1 MGNLTKIK
9 YTFISVSVEYSF
21 RRLMDLGR
29 YIQMSLCF
37 NIAIAFFFFFTA
49 KGHFKECGFKK
60 LKPKL
65 KIPSYINRS
74 LLTTLRNVPMPK

>member
-37 NIAIAFFFFFTA
+37 NIAIAFFFFYC
-49 KGHFKECGFKK
+49 KG
-60 LKPKL
+60 
-65 KIPSYINRS
+65 
-74 LLTTLRNVPMPK
+74 TL

>member
-37 NIAIAFFFFFTA
+37 NIAIAFFFF
-49 KGHFKECGFKK
+49 
-60 LKPKL
+60 
-65 KIPSYINRS
+65 
-74 LLTTLRNVPMPK
+74 LLQRDTLRSVVLKS